1 MRQEALAWERLG
13 VRSGAG
19 VVVPLLGEVAAGAPY
34 QAFTVE
40 DSIAV
45 PPGLWGAKK
54 VFALRVRGTSM
65 IDEGIRDGD
74 YLIVEPRPTAESGQT
89 VVAEVDG
96 GVTVKRLHVE
106 PDGSLRLQP
115 ANPEMLPLVVPA
127 GRVRIIGTVVG
138 VFRRQGFQQPRP
150 AARRAPR
157 AERAPA
163 AMADPQTLDLTL
175 EAIARTL
182 REAESLARSRR
193 GASAARLR
201 DVAQRLRALRD
212 CYLETTAPKLK
223 RALLLEASGL
233 VRQVRR
239 WQR

>member
-1 MRQEALAWERLG
+1 MRQAATTWERLE

-19 VVVPLLGEVAAGAPY
+19 NVVPLLGEVAAGAPY

-45 PPGLWGAKK
+45 PPGLWGARK
-54 VFALRVRGTSM
+54 VFALRVRGASM

-74 YLIVEPRPTAESGQT
+74 YLIVEPRPTAQSGQT

-138 VFRRQGFQQPRP
+138 VFRRQGFQRP
-150 AARRAPR
+150 PLRRAARVERPPS
-157 AERAPA
+157 AEPQ
-163 AMADPQTLDLTL
+163 QTLDLTL

-182 REAESLARSRR
+182 REAEALARSRR
-193 GASAARLR
+193 GTSAARLR
-201 DVAQRLRALRD
+201 DIAQRLRALRD

-233 VRQVRR
+233 MRQIRR
-239 WQR
+239 WQRQP

>member
-1 MRQEALAWERLG
+1 LE

-19 VVVPLLGEVAAGAPY
+19 NTVPLLGEVAAGAPY

-45 PPGLWGAKK
+45 PPGLWGARK
-54 VFALRVRGTSM
+54 VFALRVRGASM

-74 YLIVEPRPTAESGQT
+74 YLIVEPRPTAQSGQT

-138 VFRRQGFQQPRP
+138 IFRRQGFQPRP
-150 AARRAPR
+150 PVRRAPR
-157 AERAPA
+157 VERPA
-163 AMADPQTLDLTL
+163 TADPQPTLDLTL
-175 EAIARTL
+175 EAIARSL
-182 REAESLARSRR
+182 READGLARSRR
-193 GASAARLR
+193 GTSAARLR
-201 DVAQRLRALRD
+201 DIAQRLRALRD

-233 VRQVRR
+233 MRQVPRYSTR
-239 WQR
+239 EPAAHRDGA